1 MIDMDP
7 VHLQRI
13 LDARVRYFSAITS
26 VLAES
31 QTAPPDCLV
40 EELLESWPDIRA
52 AVKQARTDNELY
64 EAARLAY
71 YACAAADQLLDGSGH
86 AAIWTLHALSES
98 CKRFA
103 KERGVE

>member
-1 MIDMDP
+1 MTDVDP

-13 LDARVRYFSAITS
+13 LDARVYYFRAIAS
-26 VLAES
+26 VLAERQAS
-31 QTAPPDCLV
+31 PPDCLV
-40 EELLESWPDIRA
+40 EELLERWADVRA
-52 AVKQARTDNELY
+52 AVKQARTDNELH
-64 EAARLAY
+64 EAVRMTY
-71 YACAAADQLLDGSGH
+71 YGCAAADQLLDGNGH

>member
-13 LDARVRYFSAITS
+13 LDARVHYLRAITG

-31 QTAPPDCLV
+31 QTTPPDCLV
-40 EELLESWPDIRA
+40 EELLERWSDVRA

-64 EAARLAY
+64 EAVRMTY
-71 YACAAADQLLDGSGH
+71 YGCAAADQLLDRNGH
-86 AAIWTLHALSES
+86 VAIWTLHALSES

>member
-1 MIDMDP
+1 MDP

-13 LDARVRYFSAITS
+13 LDARVYYFRAIAS
-26 VLAES
+26 ILAES
-31 QTAPPDCLV
+31 QTIPPDCLV
-40 EELLESWPDIRA
+40 EELLERWADVRA

-64 EAARLAY
+64 EAARMTY
-71 YACAAADQLLDGSGH
+71 YGCSAAEQLLDRNSH

>member
-13 LDARVRYFSAITS
+13 LDARVYYFRAITS
-26 VLAES
+26 VLAEN

-40 EELLESWPDIRA
+40 EELLERWADVRA
-52 AVKQARTDNELY
+52 AVKQAQTDDELC
-64 EAARLAY
+64 EAARMAFY
-71 YACAAADQLLDGSGH
+71 GCAAADQLLERNGH
-86 AAIWTLHALSES
+86 AAIWSLHALSES
-98 CKRFA
+98 CKQFA